1 MEILLSRI
9 QDSEAI
15 IGSELKWG
23 AVLGFLLCCSS
34 LVKMWNSLLRFP
46 LQEPQTSQRAF
57 FSKDLRLIF
66 FFCYLFINSHSLSL
80 SLNASILCLV
90 LGAKIA
96 SNYTGNCNTV
106 PDHPWLQREWLSY
119 RGANVLNRKY
129 TQRLIPYNAHSIVPP
144 NGVSEEACITGF
156 SCGKNKLDFFGYF
169 FMVSRLHQRKTFFTA
184 LHTGRNRWKLYPR
197 PPHWFHGDQ
206 GCALGRTVPA
216 QQSSQLPDKL
226 NHPLLFQ
233 NICFSLC
240 KVY

>member
-1 MEILLSRI
+1 MRSCSWLPTVLFFPSEDVELSTEVPSSGTSNFPTCFLLKR
-9 QDSEAI
+9 SEAY
-15 IGSELKWG
+15 
-23 AVLGFLLCCSS
+23 F
-34 LVKMWNSLLRFP
+34 
-46 LQEPQTSQRAF
+46 
-57 FSKDLRLIF
+57 F

-197 PPHWFHGDQ
+197 PPHWFHRDQ